1 MAQARTSKT
10 NAVSA
15 DIRVIDELPP
25 DQLQNGVRVR
35 ALAAKGHET
44 DARPVG
50 GFFIRRRYAGEEF
63 VIPRWELFSPNWME
77 FVEEPPAKWKEMI
90 ELRAQQKLD
99 LEAKAAAEPPAPSAN
114 DLMFAMS
121 QVLARAVGRTPQEF
135 NFSDGTMKKPGTD
148 DKVI

>member
-10 NAVSA
+10 NAVAA
-15 DIRVIDELPP
+15 DIRVTDELSP
-25 DQLQNGVRVR
+25 DQQRDGVRVR
-35 ALAAKGHET
+35 ALAAKGREL
-44 DARPVG
+44 DARRVG
-50 GFFIRRRYAGEEF
+50 GFFIRRRYAGDEF

-77 FVEEPPAKWKEMI
+77 FVDEPPAKWKEMI

-99 LEAKAAAEPPAPSAN
+99 LEAKAAAEPPPVSAN

-121 QVLARAVGRTPQEF
+121 QVIARSIGRTPEQF
-135 NFSDGTMKKPGTD
+135 DFANGTMKKPD